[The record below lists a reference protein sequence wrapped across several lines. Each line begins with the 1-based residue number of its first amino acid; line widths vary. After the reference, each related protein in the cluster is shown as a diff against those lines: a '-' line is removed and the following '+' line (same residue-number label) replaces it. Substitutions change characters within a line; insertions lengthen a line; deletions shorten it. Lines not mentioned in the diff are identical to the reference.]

1 MKPLLQD
8 SSPVWGSAGGKVAE
22 TGDSTSAQT
31 PPLLTTR
38 LHPPRRGRG
47 VLPRPRLEDLSPRL
61 LEQTLTVIKAPPG
74 FGKTT
79 LAAAWVEALTARD
92 VPSAWLT
99 LDDSDDT
106 PSGLLYCMAAALQRA
121 IPALGLDVLALEKAW
136 PFLPADTI
144 ATLLA
149 NDIHSQPDHLLMV
162 LDDCHRV
169 SEATLDTALH
179 LLLRH
184 APPQLHLLLIS
195 RHDLPATVLQQV
207 RGGLVLAIDAEHL
220 RFMPEETQALLTRA
234 GQTPTATQ
242 LASVQEATGG
252 WSTALRAYLLSAS
265 NHPRGGLATLPRTL
279 GLLFDDMLMGLDA
292 DFRQRLLPLGL
303 LETFNAPMLTHCQ
316 GPGADAFIDT
326 LERRQLF
333 LSTHGAEGEWFS
345 LHPLLRDHL
354 TRLLE
359 RDDPQQ
365 AQDFRIRAADWLAA
379 QGWWSQ
385 AISLA
390 LAAGD
395 TTQAQSWIRCCAM
408 DLVEQGDFL
417 VLLQWQRRLR
427 EHLPSF
433 PAPMRLA
440 LAWAAALAMQ
450 HDEAQQL
457 LDELPENGDV
467 HVWELRALRAML
479 LALDD
484 RADEGAAL
492 ATTCM
497 PHLGNRPWI
506 CNVLTN
512 VQRYGLLQAGQW
524 QSLYSLPP
532 LQSQPLSRT
541 RYTFNRLYQHCMEAL
556 ADVQQAHLAGAAA
569 RLEGAFMDLAES
581 GATSPVLRALPAA
594 LLARVRLLQGR
605 TSEATALL
613 ADSLEFV
620 RTCGFLDSIEAAL
633 GSSATLLRQQGNL
646 ALARQRVVEIE
657 TLAHHRHW
665 PRLLAQALLERS
677 RISLQESKLEEARA
691 CGQRLRQLRHER
703 ALPPGVDSVAHA
715 CVLAELELAAV
726 TGECPTTLLA
736 DAETLAAAQGA
747 AHMRLSQMALQIAMV
762 NVHLRLGDTATAEWR
777 LAQWQGAVRQAGASA
792 LLESLPSR
800 WREDAL
806 AEPVRMDTLH
816 GLTVK
821 ERLILQG
828 VARGQSNKEIAKA
841 LGVSP
846 ETIKTHM
853 KNIFGKLGVSSRTHA
868 AALITQGHGLMLA
881 IEEGTAG

>member
-1 MKPLLQD
+1 MKPLPQE
-8 SSPVWGSAGGKVAE
+8 SSSAWIGATSGAADIK
-22 TGDSTSAQT
+22 TSATAPQQ
-31 PPLLTTR
+31 PLLTTR

-79 LAAAWVEALTARD
+79 LASAWVEALTARG

-99 LDDSDDT
+99 LDESDDT

-121 IPALGLDVLALEKAW
+121 MPSLGLDVLALEREW
-136 PFLPADTI
+136 PVLSADTI

-149 NDIHSQPDHLLMV
+149 NDIHDQSDHLLMV

-169 SEATLDTALH
+169 SEATLETALH

-195 RHDLPATVLQQV
+195 RHDVPAAVLQHA
-207 RGGLVLAIDAEHL
+207 RGGLILAIDAEHL

-234 GQTPTATQ
+234 GQSPSADQ

-252 WSTALRAYLLSAS
+252 WSTALRAYLLAAS

-279 GLLFDDMLMGLDA
+279 SLLFDDMLKGLDA
-292 DFRQRLLPLGL
+292 DFLRRLLPLGL

-316 GPGADAFIDT
+316 GPGADAFIEA

-333 LSTHGAEGEWFS
+333 LSSHGADGEWFS
-345 LHPLLRDHL
+345 LHPLLREHL
-354 TRLLE
+354 MRLLE
-359 RDDPQQ
+359 RDDPNLM
-365 AQDFRIRAADWLAA
+365 QDFRMRAAQWLAA

-395 TTQAQSWIRCCAM
+395 TTQAQAWIRCCAM

-427 EHLPSF
+427 EHLPTF

-457 LDELPENGDV
+457 LDGIQENDDV
-467 HVWELRALRAML
+467 QVWELRALRAML

-484 RADEGAAL
+484 HAEEGATL
-492 ATTCM
+492 AIACM
-497 PHLGNRPWI
+497 PHLGGRPWI

-524 QSLYSLPP
+524 QELYSLPP
-532 LQSQPLSRT
+532 MQSQPLQRT

-556 ADVQQAHLAGAAA
+556 ADLQQAHLAGAAA
-569 RLEGAFMDLAES
+569 RLEGAFGDLAES
-581 GATSPVLRALPAA
+581 GATGPVLRALPAA

-620 RTCGFLDSIEAAL
+620 RTSGFLESIEAAM
-633 GSSATLLRQQGNL
+633 SCSVALLRQQGNL
-646 ALARQRVVEIE
+646 GLARQRIVEVE
-657 TLAHHRHW
+657 TMAHHRRW
-665 PRLLAQALLERS
+665 PRLLAQALLERC
-677 RISLQESKLEEARA
+677 RVSLQEGKIEEARA
-691 CGQRLRQLRHER
+691 CGQRLQQLRGDR
-703 ALPPGVDSVAHA
+703 SLPPGVDSVPHA
-715 CVLAELELAAV
+715 CMLAELELAAA
-726 TGECPTTLLA
+726 TGECADSLLT
-736 DAETLAAAQGA
+736 DAETLACAQGA
-747 AHMRLSQMALQIAMV
+747 ARMRLPQMALQIAMV
-762 NVHLRLGDTATAEWR
+762 KVQLRLGDAAGAEWR
-777 LAQWQGAVRQAGASA
+777 QAQWQDAVRQAGASA
-792 LLESLPSR
+792 LLESLPSCE
-800 WREDAL
+800 REEMHAEPAL
-806 AEPVRMDTLH
+806 ADSLH

-828 VARGQSNKEIAKA
+828 VARGQSNKVIAKA

-853 KNIFGKLGVSSRTHA
+853 KNIFSKLGVSSRTHA
-868 AALITQGHGLMLA
+868 AALITQGGWC
-881 IEEGTAG
+881 